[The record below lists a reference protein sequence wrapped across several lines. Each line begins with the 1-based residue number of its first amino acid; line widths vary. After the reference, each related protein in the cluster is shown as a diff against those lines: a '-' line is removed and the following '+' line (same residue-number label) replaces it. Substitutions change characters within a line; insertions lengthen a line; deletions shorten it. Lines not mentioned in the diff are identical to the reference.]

1 MSHANKMTFHSGYR
15 RNLFQCFTT
24 LLSTSKNIILKTEI
38 LAIMARTYS
47 LVSKTNIVGGWGK
60 ANEGICEE
68 IECNLT

>member
-1 MSHANKMTFHSGYR
+1 MFH
-15 RNLFQCFTT
+15 NFIVHF
-24 LLSTSKNIILKTEI
+24 KKHHIKTES
-38 LAIMARTYS
+38 LAIMAKTYS